1 MTEVKGFLAVLSAAV
16 FCPCHLPL
24 LGALFAGT
32 AVGSAI
38 IENSGILVA
47 VLGVYFVGALFL
59 GVRWLTRGDPSACA
73 TCEPGELGPRAD
85 ERARDDSR
93 ANWSE
98 PVEVRG

>member
-24 LGALFAGT
+24 FAALFAGT

-38 IENSGILVA
+38 IENSGILLA
-47 VLGVYFVGALFL
+47 ALGVYFLGALLL

-73 TCEPGELGPRAD
+73 PCEPLGLAHRAD
-85 ERARDDSR
+85 GQVRDESR
-93 ANWSE
+93 ADRTK
-98 PVEVRG
+98 PVEVRS